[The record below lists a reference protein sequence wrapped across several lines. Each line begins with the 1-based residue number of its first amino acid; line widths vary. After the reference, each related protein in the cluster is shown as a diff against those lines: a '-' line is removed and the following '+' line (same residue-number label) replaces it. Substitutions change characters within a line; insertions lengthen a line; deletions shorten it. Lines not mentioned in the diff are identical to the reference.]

1 MQLAR
6 HSIELA
12 NILALSYYERTESA
26 WTLMNSTTFQEAL
39 HHHQLP
45 RCRSRRER
53 EALIAT
59 LPQRRLKM
67 CELAQTLGV
76 DLQTNAMPA

>member
-12 NILALSYYERTESA
+12 NILALAYYERTESA
-26 WTLMNSTTFQEAL
+26 WTLMNSTMFLEAL
-39 HHHQLP
+39 HYHQLP